1 MRRVGI
7 VGAGSISRIHADAW
21 TRLPVELAGWHD
33 VVPEAAATAAE
44 RWGGRAFDS
53 LEDLLAASDIVD
65 VCTNV
70 TAHPEPVLAAAR
82 AGKAIVC
89 EKPLAR
95 TVTQC
100 EEILAVCTEQRVPL
114 FVAHVVRFFPEFA
127 AARQTVQEGTIG
139 APGMIRTVRA
149 GDFPRRSDGTEA
161 QRYADFEHAGAAARR
176 YADFEQ
182 SGGVIMDVGI
192 HDIDFHRWCMG
203 EVERVFAR
211 GLLEAGVPQ
220 CDHALL
226 SLRFES
232 GAIGHIEASWAHT
245 PGRTRTHLE
254 IAGDQGLVAWDSRD
268 PASLSWR
275 TRADDMPMARNALQE
290 ADQPYLAELAH
301 FLDCLDKGCEFR
313 VTPHDALMAVKV
325 SQAALHSIRTGRPV
339 AIADF
344 RD

>member
-1 MRRVGI
+1 MHKVGI
-7 VGAGSISRIHADAW
+7 VGAGSISRIHAAAW
-21 TRLPVELAGWHD
+21 ARLPVELAGWHD
-33 VVPEAAATAAE
+33 VVPEAAGAAAE

-70 TAHPEPVLAAAR
+70 TAHPEPVLAAAH

-95 TVTQC
+95 TVAQC
-100 EEILAVCTEQRVPL
+100 EELLAVCQERQVPL

-127 AARQTVQEGTIG
+127 AARRTVQAGTIG
-139 APGMIRTVRA
+139 KPGMIRTVRA
-149 GDFPRRSDGTEA
+149 GGFPRMGG
-161 QRYADFEHAGAAARR
+161 GAAARR

-226 SLRFES
+226 VLRFES

-245 PGRTRTHLE
+245 SGRTRTHLE

-275 TRADDMPMARNALQE
+275 TRADDMPMAQNTLQD
-290 ADQPYLAELAH
+290 ADHPYFAELAH

-344 RD
+344 RE

>member
-1 MRRVGI
+1 MYKVGI
-7 VGAGSISRIHADAW
+7 VGAGSISRIHAAAW
-21 TRLPVELAGWHD
+21 ARLPVELAGWHD
-33 VVPEAAATAAE
+33 VVPEAAVAKAE

-70 TAHPEPVLAAAR
+70 AAHPEPIMAAAR
-82 AGKAIVC
+82 AGKAVVC

-95 TVTQC
+95 TVVQC
-100 EEILAVCTEQRVPL
+100 EEILAVCTERQAPL
-114 FVAHVVRFFPEFA
+114 FVAHVVRFFPEFEA
-127 AARQTVQEGTIG
+127 AWRTVQTGTIG
-139 APGMIRTVRA
+139 KPGMIRTVRA
-149 GDFPRRSDGTEA
+149 GGFPRMG
-161 QRYADFEHAGAAARR
+161 GGPAARR

-226 SLRFES
+226 TLRFES

-275 TRADDMPMARNALQE
+275 TREDDMPMAQNALQD
-290 ADQPYLAELAH
+290 ADHPYFAELAH
-301 FLDCLDKGCEFR
+301 FLDCLDTGCEFR

-325 SQAALHSIRTGRPV
+325 SQAALHSIRTGQPV

>member
-1 MRRVGI
+1 MRTVGI
-7 VGAGSISRIHADAW
+7 VGAGSISRIHAAAW
-21 TRLPVELAGWHD
+21 ARLPVELAGWHD
-33 VVPEAAATAAE
+33 VVPEAAVAAAE
-44 RWGGRAFDS
+44 RWGGQTFDS

-70 TAHPEPVLAAAR
+70 TAHPEPVLAAAH

-95 TVTQC
+95 TVAQC
-100 EEILAVCTEQRVPL
+100 EAILEVCAEQGVPL

-127 AARQTVQEGTIG
+127 AARQTVREGTIG
-139 APGMIRTVRA
+139 KPGMIRTVRA
-149 GDFPRRSDGTEA
+149 GGFPRMGG
-161 QRYADFEHAGAAARR
+161 GAAARR

-211 GLLEAGVPQ
+211 GLLEAGVPK

-254 IAGDQGLVAWDSRD
+254 IVGDQGLVAWDSRD
-268 PASLSWR
+268 PASLTWR
-275 TRADDMPMARNALQE
+275 TRADDLPVAVNALHD
-290 ADQPYLAELAH
+290 ADHPYFAELAH
-301 FLDCLDKGCEFR
+301 FLDCLDSGRPFR

-344 RD
+344 RE

>member
-7 VGAGSISRIHADAW
+7 VGAGGISRIHAAAW
-21 TRLPVELAGWHD
+21 ARLPVELAGWHD
-33 VVPEAAATAAE
+33 IVPEAAAAAAE
-44 RWGGRAFDS
+44 RWGGRSFDS
-53 LEDLLAASDIVD
+53 LEDLLAESDIVD

-70 TAHPEPVLAAAR
+70 TAHPEPVMAAAR

-95 TVTQC
+95 TVAQC
-100 EEILAVCTEQRVPL
+100 EEILAVCTERQVPL
-114 FVAHVVRFFPEFA
+114 FVAHVVRFFPEFEA
-127 AARQTVQEGTIG
+127 AWRAVQAETIG
-139 APGMIRTVRA
+139 KPGMIRTVRA
-149 GDFPRRSDGTEA
+149 GDFPRRSV
-161 QRYADFEHAGAAARR
+161 GAAARH

-211 GLLEAGVPQ
+211 GLLEADVPQ

-226 SLRFES
+226 TLRFES

-268 PASLSWR
+268 PASLTWR
-275 TRADDMPMARNALQE
+275 TREDDMPMAQNALQE
-290 ADQPYLAELAH
+290 ADYPYFAEMAH
-301 FLDCLDKGCEFR
+301 FLDCLDTGCEFR

-325 SQAALHSIRTGRPV
+325 SQAALHSIRTGQPV
-339 AIADF
+339 AIAGF
-344 RD
+344 RE

>member
-7 VGAGSISRIHADAW
+7 VGAGSISRIHAAAW

-33 VVPEAAATAAE
+33 VVPEAAAAAAE

-70 TAHPEPVLAAAR
+70 TAHPEPVLTAAR

-95 TVTQC
+95 TVAQC
-100 EEILAVCTEQRVPL
+100 EEILAVCTERQVPL

-139 APGMIRTVRA
+139 KPGMIRTVRA
-149 GDFPRRSDGTEA
+149 GGFPRMGG
-161 QRYADFEHAGAAARR
+161 GAAARR
-176 YADFEQ
+176 YADFAQ

-226 SLRFES
+226 VLRFES

-254 IAGDQGLVAWDSRD
+254 IAGDQGLVAWDSRE

-275 TRADDMPMARNALQE
+275 TRADDMPMARNALQA
-290 ADQPYLAELAH
+290 ADQPYFAELAH

-339 AIADF
+339 AMADF
-344 RD
+344 RE